1 MGAGRAVEEGEA
13 VVAEVLMAEGGGGWR
28 GQGRGASQKPMREA
42 AEVTEATEAAPH
54 ASQSGSTACRRDASW
69 DANQGAA
76 GGMARWG
83 GEGAEAEAGGATGE
97 AEGEVV
103 DVEAEASQ
111 DEQER
116 ARDELLR
123 ALDDA
128 LFTGE
133 VLFSRVAGAAAN
145 HAAEGLHDYPDLD
158 KPWRGLG
165 CFDDERREADRRA
178 EEIEARLLKSL
189 ADALERKQQPAKKG

>member
-1 MGAGRAVEEGEA
+1 V
-13 VVAEVLMAEGGGGWR
+13 WR

-42 AEVTEATEAAPH
+42 TEAAEAAPH
-54 ASQSGSTACRRDASW
+54 ASQGSW
-69 DANQGAA
+69 DANWDANQAAA

-83 GEGAEAEAGGATGE
+83 GEGAGAEAGGATGE

-133 VLFSRVAGAAAN
+133 VLFSRVAGAAAY

>member
-1 MGAGRAVEEGEA
+1 
-13 VVAEVLMAEGGGGWR
+13 
-28 GQGRGASQKPMREA
+28 
-42 AEVTEATEAAPH
+42 
-54 ASQSGSTACRRDASW
+54 
-69 DANQGAA
+69 
-76 GGMARWG
+76 MARWG
-83 GEGAEAEAGGATGE
+83 GEGAEVDADGATVE

-123 ALDDA
+123 VLDDA

-133 VLFSRVAGAAAN
+133 VLFSRVAGVAAY

-165 CFDDERREADRRA
+165 CFDDEQREADRRA

>member
-1 MGAGRAVEEGEA
+1 MVIP
-13 VVAEVLMAEGGGGWR
+13 GGWPER
-28 GQGRGASQKPMREA
+28 TNATATNNETADVRAAQTSAHWRVLRSQPANRPGVAANASESPVSSA
-42 AEVTEATEAAPH
+42 
-54 ASQSGSTACRRDASW
+54 
-69 DANQGAA
+69 AA

-83 GEGAEAEAGGATGE
+83 GEGAGAEAGGATGE

-133 VLFSRVAGAAAN
+133 VLFSRVAGAAAY